1 MKKLLGRLCLFFLPI
16 LLYFGVFI
24 TFEPYNY
31 FGLQAN
37 NYTAQ
42 DQLIY
47 RVRAFDAEPQNA
59 LILGDSRM
67 AHFDLGLV
75 EETAGR
81 KFSTLAFGGAGQ
93 KEVIDLFWH
102 AVEKNPAID
111 TVYLEVSFYILNEK
125 YDRDRIA
132 NIETITQNP
141 LAFLCDFN
149 YHLEALNRLKMTL
162 EGQYLGPEN
171 ETATYTSADYTAAD
185 GTALPY
191 RRQLLQYLHNVYPY
205 LSADSDGLP
214 VPLTRDLTDEEL
226 FALYEFLTNPARAE
240 SSIYKINEEQVG
252 RLEEVAAYCKR
263 HGIRLVFVLPPM
275 ADAMRELVCR
285 PLGIDQAMQP
295 VLARLAATGAEVRD
309 YEWTNPPNLPE
320 DLFFD
325 GFHIDTQRG
334 LPLYT
339 RLLFREEP

>member
-1 MKKLLGRLCLFFLPI
+1 MKKLLGKLCLFLLPV

-24 TFEPYNY
+24 AFEPYNY
-31 FGLQAN
+31 FGLQTN

-67 AHFDLGLV
+67 AHFDLSLV
-75 EETAGR
+75 EEVTGR

-102 AVEKNPAID
+102 AIDRNPEID
-111 TVYLEVSFYILNEK
+111 TVYLEVSFYILNKK
-125 YDRDRIA
+125 YDRDRIG
-132 NIETITQNP
+132 NIEIVTENP
-141 LAFLCDFN
+141 LAFLCNFN

-171 ETATYTSADYTAAD
+171 ETAVYTGADYTAAD
-185 GTALPY
+185 GRTFPY
-191 RRQLLQYLHNVYPY
+191 RRQLLQYLHNVYPN
-205 LSADSDGLP
+205 LSEDADGLP
-214 VPLTRDLTDEEL
+214 VPLTRDLTDDEL
-226 FALYEFLTNPARAE
+226 FQLYDFLTSPARA
-240 SSIYKINEEQVG
+240 SSSCYEVNETQLV
-252 RLEEVAAYCKR
+252 RLEEVADYCQEKN
-263 HGIRLVFVLPPM
+263 IRLVFVLPPM
-275 ADAMRELVCR
+275 AEPMRRLVCE
-285 PLGIDQAMQP
+285 PLGIDQAMLP
-295 VLARLAATGAEVRD
+295 VLQRLAATGAEVRD
-309 YEWTNPPNLPE
+309 FEWTNPPNFSE

-339 RLLFREEP
+339 RLLFGEEP